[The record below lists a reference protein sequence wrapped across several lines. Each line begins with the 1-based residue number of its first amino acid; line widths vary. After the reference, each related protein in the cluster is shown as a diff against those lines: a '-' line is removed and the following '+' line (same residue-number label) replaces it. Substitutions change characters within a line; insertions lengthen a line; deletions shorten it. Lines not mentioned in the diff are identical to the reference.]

1 MKNINLGQTIGV
13 FANLGVLV
21 GILLLAYELRQ
32 NTTAAQ
38 MANVQTTY
46 SLGHE
51 SGSWLLDDEFANT
64 WLLGLRDFSQLTD
77 VQKLQFD
84 EYFGQRLNV
93 VEFAFYSRES
103 GSFLE
108 ENWDGWDAWFRSEIR
123 QESLRNLW
131 QTSKGEVYSIGFREY
146 VDSILA
152 EE

>member
-1 MKNINLGQTIGV
+1 MKKIELDKALQIL
-13 FANLGVLV
+13 ASLGVIA

-38 MANVQTTY
+38 MANLQSSY
-46 SLGHE
+46 ALGLE
-51 SGSWLLDDEFANT
+51 SGSWLLDVEFANT
-64 WLLGLRDFSQLTD
+64 YQLGLSDYSQLTD
-77 VQKLQFD
+77 VQMLQFD
-84 EYFGQRLNV
+84 EFFGQRLNI

-103 GSFLE
+103 GAFLE
-108 ENWDGWDAWFRSEIR
+108 DNWEGWEAWFKSEIR

-131 QTSKGEVYSIGFREY
+131 QTSKGQAYGPEFRAY

>member
-1 MKNINLGQTIGV
+1 MKKIELDKTLQIVGSFGV
-13 FANLGVLV
+13 IA

-38 MANVQTTY
+38 MANVQATY
-46 SLGHE
+46 TLGHE
-51 SGSWLLDDEFANT
+51 SGSWLRDDEFANT
-64 WLLGLRDFSQLTD
+64 YLLGLRDFSQLTD

-123 QESLRNLW
+123 QESLKNLW
-131 QTSKGEVYSIGFREY
+131 QTSKGEAYSIQFREY